1 MEHTRLFSDG
11 EPIRSEIKISERSTT
26 SFVVLLLIF
35 WIFIFLIG
43 YLVGSRT
50 EEPLNDVTVVQYDPY
65 INYDNVSSVPIC
77 RVESW
82 NNKTTKSFPFY
93 DLYRYFADKKVTG
106 SEGLSDGQLRLL
118 TAFLYD
124 EYIVITHTAQ
134 NPKGVGKGVYCFY
147 YDCNRN
153 ELPGTR
159 FLSFVFPMTAVHCP
173 RREGAQYVSLGFEKE
188 FPPKEEPIPF
198 LNRMFEYPPHEIGV
212 CVGQIYGDEKKWLEI
227 IEYVEHHKLMGAT
240 MFYFTIL
247 EMDGYTKRTIEDYQ
261 RLGQIEATFVNIE
274 YEKINWLFHMIQV
287 HECFFRSKF
296 HSKWVIG
303 IDIDE
308 RLVMTKVPLLSFLN
322 QQDPNTCEVN
332 FGIRRI
338 QKNYNDPEKYTSTNE
353 TRSSLSFYRNNLTTT
368 HRWGAFKSLFQPA
381 KTHAIHFHWTI
392 RQHEGCR
399 VKTAKRQEGYIRHY
413 RTTASSSLAGS
424 WISIFKPYNI
434 TQMDPEFS
442 KKLEERVIRKVE
454 YLYKLHPVF
463 CESIDE
469 KIRIHF
475 PKDLHCVNSTVIL

>member
-1 MEHTRLFSDG
+1 MEGKLG
-11 EPIRSEIKISERSTT
+11 
-26 SFVVLLLIF
+26 
-35 WIFIFLIG
+35 
-43 YLVGSRT
+43 
-50 EEPLNDVTVVQYDPY
+50 EEPLNEVTVVHYDPY
-65 INYDNVSSVPIC
+65 INYDNFSSVPIC

-118 TAFLYD
+118 TAFLY
-124 EYIVITHTAQ
+124 EGYIVVTHTAQ

-159 FLSFVFPMTAVHCP
+159 FQSFVFPMTAVHCP

-188 FPPKEEPIPF
+188 LSPKEEPIPL
-198 LNRMFEYPPHEIGV
+198 LNRMFEYPPHEVGV

-227 IEYVEHHKLMGAT
+227 IEYVEHHKLMGAN

-287 HECFFRSKF
+287 HK
-296 HSKWVIG
+296 KY
-303 IDIDE
+303 D
-308 RLVMTKVPLLSFLN
+308 
-322 QQDPNTCEVN
+322 
-332 FGIRRI
+332 
-338 QKNYNDPEKYTSTNE
+338 DPEKYISTND

-442 KKLEERVIRKVE
+442 RKLEERVIRKVE

-469 KIRIHF
+469 KIRTHF